1 LEQTGE
7 RIPLRHYSNTPFD
20 YLMPIQLDSPELY
33 PNQSLPKF
41 YIFAVDRAGFLW
53 FQNSKTHKNK
63 GIIAM
68 KQKYLIIKDRE
79 KKQIK
84 IQEYAELNKEMLS
97 LLCEEAYDYI
107 TIKAALSAGSE
118 TLISALRT
126 PNLYPPGI
134 YAEKIA
140 SAVAELF
147 KSKDQESMEL
157 FFDDANLLSKN
168 RGAAKIIEQ
177 FEDEPAETDET
188 LEDDFEDPFD
198 DKENLNKMDSP
209 IKAADDE
216 FSEADDGS

>member
-1 LEQTGE
+1 
-7 RIPLRHYSNTPFD
+7 
-20 YLMPIQLDSPELY
+20 
-33 PNQSLPKF
+33 
-41 YIFAVDRAGFLW
+41 
-53 FQNSKTHKNK
+53 
-63 GIIAM
+63 M
-68 KQKYLIIKDRE
+68 KQKYLIINDKE

-97 LLCEEAYDYI
+97 LLCEEAYDYK
-107 TIKAALSAGSE
+107 TIKVALSAGSE
-118 TLISALRT
+118 MLISALRT

-147 KSKDQESMEL
+147 KSKDQDSVEL
-157 FFDDANLLSKN
+157 FFDDANLLAKN
-168 RGAAKIIEQ
+168 RGAAKVIEQ
-177 FEDEPAETDET
+177 LEDEPDDIDET

-209 IKAADDE
+209 IKAAGDE